1 MNNGSIIYEGYD
13 EYQDFKKEKDQPVL
27 NKDWTQSE
35 NGKFIDAWRKFQK
48 GERDP
53 AIVEVFEKARKLG
66 QGQVDFDGIRIEMP
80 TYLNA
85 LEIIK
90 RFNELKKLN

>member
-1 MNNGSIIYEGYD
+1 VGVKIQTELARDIGMLSKSTVNDSHCEIINNIFSRT
-13 EYQDFKKEKDQPVL
+13 KEQL
-27 NKDWTQSE
+27 EQTTSY
-35 NGKFIDAWRKFQK
+35 
-48 GERDP
+48 
-53 AIVEVFEKARKLG
+53 VEVFEKARKFG
-66 QGQVDFDGIRIEMP
+66 QGQVDFDGIRIEML